1 MMAMGRS
8 ALPVLS
14 FHPSTLAVF
23 RRLVLRTTMKSFAC
37 FFACN
42 HKLPRLVNRK
52 YYAHSSVF
60 FDSLIRL
67 RIMHKCLHIEYSVG
81 KDRLE
86 QDS

>member
-1 MMAMGRS
+1 MMVMGRS

-42 HKLPRLVNRK
+42 HK
-52 YYAHSSVF
+52 YQG
-60 FDSLIRL
+60 SLTGN
-67 RIMHKCLHIEYSVG
+67 IMHTPRFSSIALYA
-81 KDRLE
+81 
-86 QDS
+86 